1 MLRHS
6 SRRQFLEL
14 LAGGTAG
21 LTLATRVSAQAPPS
35 IASTPLAGGVLLFTG
50 AGCNVLAI
58 DSPDGVTLVDGGL
71 AESSEALLKAVAT
84 ASGGRPVRT
93 LFNTHWHSDHTGSN
107 EALGR
112 AGATIIA
119 HDNTRRW
126 LNSRVY
132 RELQDRT
139 YPRRPAEALPTRTF
153 TSTGTMNVG
162 PTRVSFGTLPPA
174 HTNGDIYVFLPDQ
187 NILMVS
193 DALTP
198 GRYPVMDY
206 STGGW
211 ISGMIDASTVL
222 QGIANDE
229 TRIVPGLGPIQ
240 TLTDLKRQ
248 REMLVTVKDRVWT
261 MIRQGKSLD
270 EVVKEAPTREFDAA
284 LGANENFLKATY
296 VSLVR
301 HTRPLGGVL

>member
-1 MLRHS
+1 MNTSKTQRHLAS
-6 SRRQFLEL
+6 YFEHSVQQF
-14 LAGGTAG
+14 
-21 LTLATRVSAQAPPS
+21 PDH
-35 IASTPLAGGVLLFTG
+35 IAVVG
-50 AGCNVLAI
+50 
-58 DSPDGVTLVDGGL
+58 PDGRSLT
-71 AESSEALLKAVAT
+71 
-84 ASGGRPVRT
+84 
-93 LFNTHWHSDHTGSN
+93 
-107 EALGR
+107 
-112 AGATIIA
+112 
-119 HDNTRRW
+119 
-126 LNSRVY
+126 Y
-132 RELQDRT
+132 RELHDRT

-270 EVVKEAPTREFDAA
+270 EVAKEAPTREFDQT
-284 LGANENFLKATY
+284 LGANENFLKTLGY
-296 VSLVR
+296 SLDEIA
-301 HTRPLGGVL
+301 VLAGASANLQSSL